1 MAKLKVAELGNP
13 VLRKRATKVDAR
25 DVSTSEIQ
33 TLIDDLIETMHEYEG
48 AGLAAPQVHSSRR
61 VVVFE
66 VKNNSRYPEAPN
78 IPLTIAI
85 NPEIEV
91 LTREKLGMWEGCL
104 SVPGIRGYVERP
116 SKLKLKAL
124 DRNGEVYEQVLD
136 GFSAVVIQHE
146 CDHLRGKVYLDR
158 MKNLLTLTHSKE
170 FDRYWSDEA

>member
-66 VKNNSRYPEAPN
+66 VNNNSRYPEAPN

-116 SKLKLKAL
+116 SKLKLRAL

-146 CDHLRGKVYLDR
+146 CDHLDGVLFIDYIEQREKLAFLPEYNR
-158 MKNLLTLTHSKE
+158 FHS
-170 FDRYWSDEA
+170 DP

>member
-146 CDHLRGKVYLDR
+146 CDHLDGVLFIDR
-158 MKNLLTLTHSKE
+158 IEQREKLAFLPEYNRFHS
-170 FDRYWSDEA
+170 DP